1 MVTADPS
8 SLTELIAMGFTH
20 AQAKEALEKCS
31 NDKEQAINWIFSRVA
46 DPVMTDIHGPK
57 EDDDL
62 SKVIELSLQETSPG
76 AVYSFDPISPEDRVR
91 AEGVPVGLKNVGN
104 TCYFNSLLQAY
115 FMIPKFVQEVLAF
128 KEVALEG
135 TEDVQQ
141 GRVLSASL
149 QLVKQLQRLFGYMTR
164 SHRRYIDPSNVL
176 SALVDDLGNQLM
188 IGDQKD
194 VGEFNIILVARIED
208 GMKPPKSEEEE
219 APEGEDSGR
228 RDSSD
233 VQLMRKGSLNYSISI
248 PDEGVIAAL
257 FYGRQV
263 ELLTS
268 AEADGTR
275 VFQHQEA
282 VFGQVMLDVDERDIY
297 SAWDKA
303 CFSNIEGYVTPQ
315 DYKTVAQQ
323 EIWLTRLPQVLLFQI
338 QRVCFDKASLSSVKK
353 HTVFNIEKVIYP
365 DRFMHHNRVI
375 GSSLR
380 QQAQE
385 LKAKV
390 AKLEA
395 ILDKYQRF
403 ASDSLSLEKVLR
415 NAGTF
420 MAEQHDQTALNE
432 LERIESAF
440 SYEQLKQAQLVLEN
454 YADQIRSKVSLVQ
467 SELASLKAEIKAAF
481 DLEELKQYAY
491 NLHSILVHDG
501 MAGSGHYY
509 AYIYNSELDKWR
521 KYSDITVTDVT
532 EQEVFERSIGGYAV
546 TSAYCLKYVAATLDE
561 RVEGQVLRSFTV
573 VADPEVTPDIYSTFL
588 PLELRREVDDDNIR
602 LKREL
607 EDFRV
612 NQVIKLMQDLYLSR
626 HITAQSQCMSYRSL
640 QPNSLEVSKFMLVN
654 FVIYLKV
661 KYEERLS
668 RIHLLNLVVRE
679 VVHQDLEQLDK
690 SGPLFQKIKTK
701 LLKSHKDM
709 PLGLDLNLYEVERF
723 DKLMLE
729 FHNNIRDA
737 SCNTLIYKALLK
749 EDFPQALALINHET
763 KRNSA
768 ETSVFHRPPKDLAKV
783 GALFLMTGVNTALAV
798 GNAEKAAAYASV
810 IVAWVLELFSKF
822 DIQYK
827 QVQVS
832 FNIACKA
839 LTEQGQ
845 SDLSQEFAFKSK
857 ALEANASAERYEL
870 PLPAEYAEVNAKV
883 DSLDPQAWVEGWK
896 SDSLAS
902 EYQELLTAVRLKY
915 VQWYDLNQR
924 IISLRRT
931 LSEKELREF
940 ESKVASLHMN

>member
-1 MVTADPS
+1 MVTADPAN
-8 SLTELIAMGFTH
+8 LTELIAMGFTH

-31 NDKEQAINWIFSRVA
+31 NDKEQAINWIFSRGD
-46 DPVMTDIHGPK
+46 DPIMTDMIGPK

-62 SKVIELSLQETSPG
+62 SKVIEMSLQETSPG

-128 KEVALEG
+128 KEVALKG

-141 GRVLSASL
+141 GRLQSASL
-149 QLVKQLQRLFGYMTR
+149 QLVKQLQRLFGYMIR

-194 VGEFNIILVARIED
+194 VGEFNMILVARIED
-208 GMKPPKSEEEE
+208 GMKPPKSEDEE
-219 APEGEDSGR
+219 APEGEDLGR
-228 RDSSD
+228 KDTA
-233 VQLMRKGSLNYSISI
+233 QLMRKGSLNYSISI

-268 AEADGTR
+268 AEADGAR

-338 QRVCFDKASLSSVKK
+338 QRVYFDKASLSSVKK
-353 HTVFNIEKVIYP
+353 NSVFNIEKVLYP

-395 ILDKYQRF
+395 TLDKYQRF
-403 ASDSLSLEKVLR
+403 ASDNLSLEKVLR

-420 MAEQHDQTALNE
+420 LAEQHDPTALTE

-440 SYEQLKQAQLVLEN
+440 SYEQLQETQLILEN
-454 YADQIRSKVSLVQ
+454 YADQISHKVSLVQ
-467 SELASLKAEIKAAF
+467 SELASLQAEIKAVF
-481 DLEELKQYAY
+481 DLAELKQHAY

-509 AYIYNSELDKWR
+509 AYIYNSELDRWR

-546 TSAYCLKYVAATLDE
+546 TSAYCLMYVAATLEE

-607 EDFRV
+607 DDFRV
-612 NQVIKLMQDLYLSR
+612 SQVIKLIQDHYLSR
-626 HITAQSQCMSYRSL
+626 FLTAHSQCTSYRSL
-640 QPNSLEVSKFMLVN
+640 LPTSLEVSKFMLVN
-654 FVIYLKV
+654 FVVYLKI

-668 RIHLLNLVVRE
+668 RLLLLDQVVKE

-690 SGPLFQKIKTK
+690 SGPLFQKISTI
-701 LLKSHKDM
+701 LLKSHRDM
-709 PLGLDLNLYEVERF
+709 PYSLDKNAYEVGRVER
-723 DKLMLE
+723 LVQE
-729 FHNNIRDA
+729 FHGIIRDA
-737 SCNTLIYKALLK
+737 SCNILLFKALLK
-749 EDFPQALALINHET
+749 EDFGQALALIKHET
-763 KRNSA
+763 KRNSV
-768 ETSVFHRPPKDLAKV
+768 ESTIFHKPPRDLAKV
-783 GALFLMTGVNTALAV
+783 GALYLMTGVNTALAV
-798 GNAEKAAAYASV
+798 GNVEKAAGYASV
-810 IVAWVLELFSKF
+810 MVAWMLELFSKY
-822 DIQYK
+822 DTLYK
-827 QVQVS
+827 QVQIS
-832 FNIACKA
+832 FTNACKI
-839 LTEQGQ
+839 LNEQGQ
-845 SDLSQEFAFKSK
+845 SDLRQEFEFKSR
-857 ALEANASAERYEL
+857 ALDVNTSAERFEL
-870 PLPAEYAEVNAKV
+870 VLPAEYAEVNAKV

-902 EYQELLTAVRLKY
+902 EYQELMTAVRHKFG
-915 VQWYDLNQR
+915 QWYDLNQR
-924 IISLRRT
+924 IVSLRRT